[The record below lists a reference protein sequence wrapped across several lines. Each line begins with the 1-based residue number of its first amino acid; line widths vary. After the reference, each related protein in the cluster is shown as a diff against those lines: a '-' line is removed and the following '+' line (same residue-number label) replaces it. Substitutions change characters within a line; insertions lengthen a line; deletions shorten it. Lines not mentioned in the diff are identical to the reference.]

1 MKLNKISKSELEL
14 LSYTEI
20 AKLYL
25 QETKKTMNTANLFKE
40 VCNLLE
46 LSESEYV
53 DKIADFFQS
62 LTTSKEF
69 ILLEDGSWDLKSNHK
84 VKVTMDEIYD
94 ENNPDETEETE
105 ENEEEMIE
113 DEEIEEDL
121 DTIDDSDSFLDNE
134 TDDELADLTIIN
146 DDELEE

>member
-1 MKLNKISKSELEL
+1 MKLNKLSKSELEL